1 MNPTERMINR
11 IDTVEKFRDIAYLC
25 EDFQT
30 FVDEIQEWG
39 VDHICGV
46 DFFGKGFELNPDLDF
61 KLLDDYFSSFGYTK
75 RITHIPQV
83 GTLSA
88 SSGQLKKLSTFAR
101 KCPILYYNSSIQTN
115 IHSFKNMLLTKFVE
129 VPNTNIKEEVLS
141 DFGYD
146 LCYDMAQQ
154 YGHAQL
160 VWYALNGTRVV
171 EGEYTD
177 KD

>member
-11 IDTVEKFRDIAYLC
+11 IDSVEKFRDIAELC

-46 DFFGKGFELNPDLDF
+46 DFFGKGFELNPNLDF
-61 KLLDDYFSSFGYTK
+61 KLLDEYFSSFGYTK
-75 RITHIPQV
+75 ANPHPAGRYAQCQQWTV
-83 GTLSA
+83 KT
-88 SSGQLKKLSTFAR
+88 LSTFAR
-101 KCPILYYNSSIQTN
+101 IFLKIVYYNSIQTF
-115 IHSFKNMLLTKFVE
+115 IHFKNMLLTKFVE

-141 DFGYD
+141 DFGWD
-146 LCYDMAQQ
+146 MCYDMAQQ

>member
-11 IDTVEKFRDIAYLC
+11 IDTVEKFRDIAELC
-25 EDFQT
+25 EDFQS

-46 DFFGKGFELNPDLDF
+46 DFFGKGFELNPNLDF
-61 KLLDDYFSSFGYTK
+61 KLLDEYFSSFGYTK
-75 RITHIPQV
+75 ANPHPAGRYAQCQQWTV
-83 GTLSA
+83 KT
-88 SSGQLKKLSTFAR
+88 LSTFAR
-101 KCPILYYNSSIQTN
+101 FFLKIVYYNSIQTF
-115 IHSFKNMLLTKFVE
+115 IHFKNMLLTKFVE

-141 DFGYD
+141 DFGWD
-146 LCYDMAQQ
+146 MCYDMAQQ

-160 VWYALNGTRVV
+160 VWYALNGNRVV

>member
-11 IDTVEKFRDIAYLC
+11 IDSVEKFRDIAELC

-61 KLLDDYFSSFGYTK
+61 KLLDEYFSSFGYTK
-75 RITHIPQV
+75 ANPHPAGRYAQCQQWTV
-83 GTLSA
+83 KT
-88 SSGQLKKLSTFAR
+88 LSTFAR
-101 KCPILYYNSSIQTN
+101 IFLKIVYYNSIQTF
-115 IHSFKNMLLTKFVE
+115 IHFKNMLLTKFVE